1 MFLQPQNN
9 NLALTY
15 IKTNSTPYPFAD
27 CSEGEEIISMKHVY
41 VEKTQRNNW
50 RFGIE
55 AKVLMTVSVVSVKI
69 DDYKNKFTE
78 GKSDIY
84 ALAEKKYQAGDNFFE
99 LLDEIAPFSNVK
111 NDRIKKIKFYF
122 RKMENIRLSS

>member
-1 MFLQPQNN
+1 
-9 NLALTY
+9 
-15 IKTNSTPYPFAD
+15 
-27 CSEGEEIISMKHVY
+27 MKHVY